1 MDGGKN
7 YARPRK
13 ASRHRR
19 GGEAVKLCD
28 VVQAIVLQEDVSAKD
43 IEATVLFLVQE
54 TVLTDVRVLRRI
66 VKQLNAD
73 MEYEDAPVS

>member
-1 MDGGKN
+1 M
-7 YARPRK
+7 
-13 ASRHRR
+13 
-19 GGEAVKLCD
+19 KLCD

-66 VKQLNAD
+66 VKELNAD